1 MDALAFGIVFAILF
15 AASAFVGCLL
25 EWHSR

>member
-1 MDALAFGIVFAILF
+1 MEVLTFGLVFAILF

-25 EWHSR
+25 EWRSR